1 MKRIGSVSMVNI
13 SSKITIYNLSC
24 WYGSKSVLK
33 DVNMVIHDHAIT
45 GLIGPSG
52 CGKTSFLR
60 TLNRL
65 NDLVGSFRHVGRVL
79 VDGKDVYDPDVDAMM
94 LRRKVGM
101 VFQHPNPFPLSIFN
115 NIAIAVREQ
124 QPGIKR
130 SELMD
135 IVVDSL
141 ERVGLWE
148 EVKDKLQA
156 SGMSLSG
163 GQQQRLCFA
172 RVLAVRPE
180 VILLDEPCSSLDPIS
195 TARIEDLLQR
205 HKDEY
210 TFIVVTHN
218 LGQARRISDYLG
230 FFMSGCLVEYGEA
243 VDLVVNPR
251 NKETEDYL
259 VGAFG

>member
-1 MKRIGSVSMVNI
+1 MAGNSFKIAVSD
-13 SSKITIYNLSC
+13 LSC

-33 DVNMVIHDHAIT
+33 DVDMEIYDHAIT

-65 NDLVGSFRHVGRVL
+65 NDLVGSFRHTGSVL
-79 VDGKDVYDPDVDAMM
+79 VDGKDIYDPDMDAMM
-94 LRRKVGM
+94 VRRKVGM
-101 VFQHPNPFPLSIFN
+101 LFQQPNPFPLSIID

-130 SELMD
+130 GVLMD

-141 ERVGLWE
+141 ERVGLWD
-148 EVKDKLQA
+148 EVKGKLRA

-195 TARIEDLLQR
+195 TARIEDLLIQY
-205 HKDEY
+205 KDEY

-230 FFMSGCLVEYGEA
+230 FFMNGCLVEYGEA
-243 VDLVVNPR
+243 VDLVLNPR
-251 NKETEDYL
+251 QKETEDYL

>member
-1 MKRIGSVSMVNI
+1 MSVAGSIAKIAVS
-13 SSKITIYNLSC
+13 NLSC
-24 WYGSKSVLK
+24 WYGGNNVLNN
-33 DVNMVIHDHAIT
+33 VSMVIQEHAIT
-45 GLIGPSG
+45 GLMGPSG

-65 NDLVGSFRHVGRVL
+65 NDMVGSFRHTGSVQ
-79 VDGKDVYDPDVDAMM
+79 VDGEDMLDPGVDAVM

-101 VFQHPNPFPLSIFN
+101 VFQHPNPFPLSIFS

-130 SELMD
+130 GELLD

-141 ERVGLWE
+141 ERAGLWD
-148 EVKDKLQA
+148 EVRDKLRA
-156 SGMSLSG
+156 SAMSLSG

-180 VILLDEPCSSLDPIS
+180 VILLDGLAPAYPIS
-195 TARIEDLLQR
+195 TARIEDLLQ
-205 HKDEY
+205 HFKHEY
-210 TFIVVTHN
+210 TFVVVTHN

-230 FFMSGCLVEYGEA
+230 FFMNGRLVEYGEA
-243 VDLVVNPR
+243 AELVLNPGK
-251 NKETEDYL
+251 KETEDYL

>member
-1 MKRIGSVSMVNI
+1 MAVNNC
-13 SSKITIYNLSC
+13 KIVVNDLSC
-24 WYGSKSVLK
+24 WYGNKSVLK
-33 DVNMVIHDHAIT
+33 EVSMEIHEHAIT

-65 NDLVGSFRHVGRVL
+65 NDLVGSFRHIGGVQ
-79 VDGKDVYDPDVDAMM
+79 VDGKEIYEADVDAMM
-94 LRRKVGM
+94 VRRKVGM
-101 VFQHPNPFPLSIFN
+101 LFQHPNPFPLSIFD

-124 QPGIKR
+124 QPGIKKGDLR
-130 SELMD
+130 D

-141 ERVGLWE
+141 QRVGLWD
-148 EVKDKLQA
+148 EVEGNLRA
-156 SGMSLSG
+156 PGMSLSG

-172 RVLAVRPE
+172 RVLAVRPD

-195 TARIEDLLQR
+195 TARIEDLLVQY
-205 HKDEY
+205 KGEY

-230 FFMSGCLVEYGEA
+230 FFMNGCLVEYGEA
-243 VDLVVNPR
+243 VELVLNPR
-251 NKETEDYL
+251 KKETEDYL
-259 VGAFG
+259 TGAFG